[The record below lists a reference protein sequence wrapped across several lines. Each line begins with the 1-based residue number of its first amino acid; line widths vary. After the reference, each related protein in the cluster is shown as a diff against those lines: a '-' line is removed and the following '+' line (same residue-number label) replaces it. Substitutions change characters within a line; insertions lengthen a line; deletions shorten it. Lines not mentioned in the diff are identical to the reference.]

1 MKVSPGKVFL
11 THLSVWFALF
21 NFKIIIFAEERL
33 HFDESVFENLSEE
46 EEDEKDR
53 KKREQQEKKEQRK
66 REKEEKKKAAG
77 EKKKKTGLRQKSKL
91 SRIKRKLDFCICK
104 NKRCRPAVQLLHS

>member
-1 MKVSPGKVFL
+1 M
-11 THLSVWFALF
+11 
-21 NFKIIIFAEERL
+21 
-33 HFDESVFENLSEE
+33 FENLSEE

-77 EKKKKTGLRQKSKL
+77 EKKKKTGLRQKSKM
-91 SRIKRKLDFCICK
+91 SRIMRKMDFCICK
-104 NKRCRPAVQLLHS
+104 NKDTDQLCSNCTSGLHLCFCFMDKFSDLFFINKKFQASGLF